1 MSEERML
8 GRILNFNVGVLGHV
22 DSGKTSLAR
31 ALSTVASTAAF
42 DKVCRVEKNRRKN
55 PIKRER
61 CHHNAPRPLLKL
73 LILT

>member
-1 MSEERML
+1 MSGEKL

-42 DKVCRVEKNRRKN
+42 DKVRRFQKNRRKN
-55 PIKRER
+55 PKNLER
-61 CHHNAPRPLLKL
+61 CQHNAPRPLLKL

>member
-1 MSEERML
+1 MSEERRL

-42 DKVCRVEKNRRKN
+42 DKVRRVDKSRRKN
-55 PIKRER
+55 PK
-61 CHHNAPRPLLKL
+61 N
-73 LILT
+73 